1 MWKEWKCSLI
11 GGWVNKLWYIHMVKY
26 YSVLT
31 RNELSSHKKT
41 RKKLKHILLGERSQM
56 ENVTY
61 HLILTTWYSG
71 RRKTMGTVKRSM
83 VARGYGGEKEGCIG
97 EILGTFEVNKVILC
111 DTVTTDTIMHFSNPI
126 EM

>member
-1 MWKEWKCSLI
+1 
-11 GGWVNKLWYIHMVKY
+11 
-26 YSVLT
+26 
-31 RNELSSHKKT
+31 
-41 RKKLKHILLGERSQM
+41 
-56 ENVTY
+56 
-61 HLILTTWYSG
+61 
-71 RRKTMGTVKRSM
+71 MGTVKRSM